1 MSTQADTTRPGA
13 IDLAPGVQLPP
24 EIVTAGVAV
33 LANRG
38 GGKSAVTHRL
48 VELMHTAGLPVV
60 VLDVKGDWWGIRSS
74 ADGKGPGLPFVIFGG
89 DHHDVPLEPTAG
101 QLLADLIVDDRIPAV
116 LDLSH
121 MSKAQARTFATAFAE
136 RLYHRNRDPLHVVIE
151 EADVLIPQRVSADT
165 ARLLGAMEDLA
176 KRGRHRGLG
185 LTVVSQRAQETAK
198 SVLELMETVILL
210 RMTGPR
216 SIKAVQDW
224 INVNAD
230 HDDTTARQVIASLPS
245 LAVGEGWV
253 WSPGFLRILKRTTF
267 PMFTT
272 FDSHATPK
280 PGQTRVVPK
289 KRADIDLD
297 KLGAEIAAT
306 RERAHHNDPHTLHAE
321 IQTLRSQLAAA
332 SARADQATRQ
342 ASSSA
347 QLLEQRESEIA
358 TLRAQLTD
366 LQTRRH
372 EDPHVVKAL
381 RSAAELI
388 NSALHTLTTAPT
400 APTPPAHETT
410 SPTRPA
416 DPKHP
421 SQPRPTNAATAQ
433 HNGDPCSPT
442 TLGQPAEPNSD
453 APLRFRSGA
462 HRMITALAR
471 MAPLRLTK
479 SQWATV
485 ARMKHT
491 GGTWS
496 TYLGQLRRAG
506 LIDENATGFT
516 LTEAGWQYVGHRPKP
531 MTAQEL
537 QQHYLGILRAGAAR
551 MLQAAIDAYPNGLTR
566 DQIAQAADVSVSG
579 GTFSTYLGQLRRN
592 GLVEQRGDLV
602 VATDVLMH
610 AASGASDSLPHRDSE
625 QR

>member
-1 MSTQADTTRPGA
+1 MRPASTRANTARLDA

-230 HDDTTARQVIASLPS
+230 HDETTARQVIASLPS
-245 LAVGEGWV
+245 LPVGEGWV

-267 PMFTT
+267 PMFST

-289 KRADIDLD
+289 RRADIDLE

-306 RERAHHNDPHTLHAE
+306 RERARHNDPHALHSE
-321 IQTLRSQLAAA
+321 IQSLRHQLAAA
-332 SARADQATRQ
+332 SQRADQA
-342 ASSSA
+342 A
-347 QLLEQRESEIA
+347 QQVAVSGELLAQREKENA
-358 TLRAQLTD
+358 ALRTQLD
-366 LQTRRH
+366 ELQARLQQ
-372 EDPHVVKAL
+372 DPQVVASL

-388 NSALHTLTTAPT
+388 NSALHTLATTPASPT
-400 APTPPAHETT
+400 ATSRATSPPEPHPTPATPDTDETCLAPDPSPAPEL
-410 SPTRPA
+410 
-416 DPKHP
+416 HP
-421 SQPRPTNAATAQ
+421 
-433 HNGDPCSPT
+433 
-442 TLGQPAEPNSD
+442 D
-453 APLRFRSGA
+453 APLHFRSGA
-462 HRMITALAR
+462 QRMITALAR

-479 SQWATV
+479 AQWATV

-506 LIDENATGFT
+506 LIDENTTGFT
-516 LTEAGWQYVGHRPKP
+516 VTEAGWNYLGQRPEP

-537 QQHYLGILRAGAAR
+537 QQHYLSVLRAGAAR

-566 DQIAQAADVSVSG
+566 NQIADAAGVSVSG

-592 GLVEQRGDLV
+592 GLVEQHNDLV
-602 VATDVLMH
+602 VATEILMH
-610 AASGASDSLPHRDSE
+610 GAAHHVGASNTFQ
-625 QR
+625 QRFSG

>member
-1 MSTQADTTRPGA
+1 MSPQAAGVDSGSA
-13 IDLAPGVQLPP
+13 KIALSKGIDLPL
-24 EIVTAGVAV
+24 EIVTATVAV

-60 VLDVKGDWWGIRSS
+60 VLDVKGDWWGIRSN
-74 ADGKGPGLPFVIFGG
+74 ADGTGPGLPFVIFGG
-89 DHHDVPLEPTAG
+89 DHEDVPLEPTAG

-121 MSKAQARTFATAFAE
+121 MSKNQARTFATAFAE

-151 EADVLIPQRVSADT
+151 EADVLVPQRASADT

-176 KRGRHRGLG
+176 KRGRHRGIG
-185 LTVVSQRAQETAK
+185 LTVVSQRPQETQK
-198 SVLELMETVILL
+198 SVLDLMETVVLL

-230 HDDTTARQVIASLPS
+230 QDDTTAREVISSLPS
-245 LAVGEGWV
+245 LAIGEGWV
-253 WSPGFLRILKRTTF
+253 WSPGFLRILERTTF
-267 PMFTT
+267 PMFST

-306 RERAHHNDPHTLHAE
+306 RERAHDNDPRALRAE
-321 IQTLRSQLAAA
+321 IHSLREQL
-332 SARADQATRQ
+332 SATAQRADQAAQQ
-342 ASSSA
+342 ASASA
-347 QLLEQRESEIA
+347 QLLVEREHEIA
-358 TLRAQLTD
+358 ELHQQITNLQAQR
-366 LQTRRH
+366 QQ
-372 EDPHVVKAL
+372 DPQVVDAL
-381 RSAAELI
+381 RSALNLI
-388 NSALHTLTTAPT
+388 TTSLQTLSAAAPPRSAPAPRNGESASKTAPVSETPHAASPQTEPT
-400 APTPPAHETT
+400 AG
-410 SPTRPA
+410 
-416 DPKHP
+416 
-421 SQPRPTNAATAQ
+421 TASIES
-433 HNGDPCSPT
+433 N
-442 TLGQPAEPNSD
+442 PN

-462 HRMITALAR
+462 QRMITSLAR

-479 SQWATV
+479 AQWATV
-485 ARMKHT
+485 ARVKHT

-506 LIDENATGFT
+506 LIDENDTGFT
-516 LTEAGWQYVGHRPKP
+516 LTDAGWRYIGHRPEP
-531 MTAQEL
+531 MTAHEL
-537 QQHYLGILRAGAAR
+537 QQHYLGVLRSGAAR
-551 MLQAAIDAYPNGLTR
+551 MLQAAIETYPKGLTKE
-566 DQIAQAADVSVSG
+566 QLADASNVSASG

-592 GLVEQRGDLV
+592 GLIEQQGERI
-602 VATDVLMH
+602 VATEVLMH
-610 AASGASDSLPHRDSE
+610 GAATNSTN